1 MSQPEEKQYI
11 YQVMMSYGTF
21 VKIDKKFDLQN
32 DADLEELKKLA
43 FERIVGFGEEVILAD
58 SEAECVDVTGEF
70 AEMLT
75 SDE

>member
-21 VKIDKKFDLQN
+21 VKIDKKFDLQD

-43 FERIVGFGEEVILAD
+43 FKRIVGFGEETILTD
-58 SEAECVDVTGEF
+58 SEAECVDVTDEF
-70 AEMLT
+70 AELA

>member
-43 FERIVGFGEEVILAD
+43 FERIVGFGEETILTD
-58 SEAECVDVTGEF
+58 SEAECVDVTDEF
-70 AEMLT
+70 SELA

>member
-43 FERIVGFGEEVILAD
+43 FKRIVGFGEETILTD
-58 SEAECVDVTGEF
+58 SEAECVDVTDEF
-70 AEMLT
+70 AELA

>member
-43 FERIVGFGEEVILAD
+43 FKRIVGFGEETILTD
-58 SEAECVDVTGEF
+58 SEAECVDVTDEF
-70 AEMLT
+70 AELS

>member
-1 MSQPEEKQYI
+1 MSQPEERQYI

-21 VKIDKKFDLQN
+21 VKIDKKFDLQD

-43 FERIVGFGEEVILAD
+43 FERIVGFGEETILAD
-58 SEAECVDVTGEF
+58 SEAECVDVTDEF
-70 AEMLT
+70 AELS